1 VSETL
6 SDTGRPEGNAGLPRI
21 ARRGLLLVLSSP
33 SGAGKTTLARRL
45 LAADPGLR
53 MSVSVTTRAP
63 RPGEVDGRDY
73 HFIDTAEFQR
83 LEAGGELLEWA
94 QVHGNRYATPKAA
107 VVAALQAGS
116 DMLFDIDWQGA
127 QQIRQRMGSDVVS
140 VFILPPDGKA
150 LERRLHTRA
159 QDTEEVVSR
168 RLAAAAA
175 EIGHWVEYD
184 YVIVNADLDASSAA
198 LATIL
203 AAERLKR
210 ARQSG
215 LDAFVRGVL
224 AGL

>member
-1 VSETL
+1 MSET
-6 SDTGRPEGNAGLPRI
+6 GRHQGSQEMPCI

-45 LAADPGLR
+45 LATEPGLR

-63 RPGEVDGRDY
+63 RRGEVDGRDY
-73 HFIDTAEFQR
+73 SFIDAGEFQR
-83 LEAGGELLEWA
+83 LEAAGELLEWA
-94 QVHGNRYATPKAA
+94 EVHGNRYATPKAA
-107 VVAALQAGS
+107 VLAALQAGD

-127 QQIRQRMGSDVVS
+127 RQIKERMGEDVVS

-150 LERRLHTRA
+150 LERRLKTRA
-159 QDTEEVVSR
+159 QDTEEVVKR
-168 RLAAAAA
+168 RMAAAAD
-175 EIGHWVEYD
+175 EIAHWGEYD
-184 YVIVNADLDASSAA
+184 YVIVNADLDASSAS
-198 LATIL
+198 LAAIL

-215 LDAFVRGVL
+215 LGAFVQGVL